1 MKTITIGRSEVCDIV
16 INEPNIS
23 RIHAE
28 ITLSE
33 GKYTFRDVS
42 TNGSSVNGRSIVN
55 SAVTINSNSSI
66 LLAHSIPLYW
76 SKIEAL
82 LPSIGDN
89 PISGNKTEFSQS
101 HESSDKT
108 TNYNQN
114 KQGMFSNSFSF
125 EGRIRRLEYGLS
137 MIIYYVSIYLI
148 AFLSGYFL
156 ASNGVNVE
164 NNMWIIYIILIPAFW
179 FGLAQGSKR
188 CHDRGNSGW
197 YQIIPFYSLWMLFA
211 EGDAGVNEYGINPKQ

>member
-1 MKTITIGRSEVCDIV
+1 MKTITVGRSDVCDIV

-28 ITLSE
+28 ISLFE

-55 SAVTINSNSSI
+55 SEVTINSNCSI

-82 LPSIGDN
+82 LPASGGN

-101 HESSDKT
+101 YESSDST
-108 TNYNQN
+108 PNYNQK

-137 MIIYYVSIYLI
+137 MIIYYVSTYLI
-148 AFLSGYFL
+148 SFALGYLL
-156 ASNGVNVE
+156 ALNDVDVESN
-164 NNMWIIYIILIPAFW
+164 MLIIYIVLIPAIW
-179 FGLAQGSKR
+179 FGLAQGAKR

-197 YQIIPFYSLWMLFA
+197 YQIIPFYFLWMLFA
-211 EGDAGVNEYGINPKQ
+211 EGDDGVNDYGINPK